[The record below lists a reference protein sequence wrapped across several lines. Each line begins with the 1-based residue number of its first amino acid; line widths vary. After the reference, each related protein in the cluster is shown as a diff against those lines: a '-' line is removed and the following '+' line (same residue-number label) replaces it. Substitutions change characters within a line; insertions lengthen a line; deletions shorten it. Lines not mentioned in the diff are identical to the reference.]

1 MDPLTALS
9 VAASVLQFV
18 DFGAKLVGAGLEIYK
33 SKEGATE
40 QNLELEYLTKHTD
53 AVVDK
58 LNIAR
63 ISSGRLGPSDAS
75 LQGLAERCRVLST
88 ELVDLLATLKGA
100 QSQRTWVAIRQALK
114 VKWNEGRIEAL
125 RKRLDVIKSEISL
138 QLLVMLSTSQSS
150 FGTLIAE
157 VNERCRTLQLQ
168 RDASLAGLQQRLA
181 VFDAQLAQFDEL
193 CKTFGKSDNHGTPA
207 QLGPGAECAA
217 LTRMLAQMAE
227 SKDKKD
233 IIDAR
238 QMLLE
243 ILTKAGL
250 GSTEVALVLRQPSGD
265 YAAMLSAAAPACW
278 ALVAPLAEDLGSAVE
293 EADELARQLPILDS
307 LAFLDMPQRE
317 VEITEAF
324 SNTYS
329 WIFLPHLS
337 AFASWLAAGSGTF
350 WISGNPGSG
359 KSTLMKFIANQDGN
373 LRKMLESWADGKTL
387 ILSKHFFW
395 GTGTALQKSYRG
407 LLQGLLYQIF
417 REKLDLVQ
425 HACPERWE
433 DALWKS
439 QVGSRWDSQR
449 LSRSCDEVE
458 LKETLDRAI
467 LKNASST
474 AFCFFIDGLDEFA
487 ENHFSLI
494 TDLIRH
500 YTARPNVK
508 FCVSSR
514 PYPVF
519 SRAFATCP
527 SFALQK
533 MNGHDI
539 DVFVRGKLEE
549 DPRFQELAHRDAQAV
564 ELATEI
570 RRRAVGVFLW
580 VHLVVTEL
588 MSGLNNE
595 DDFLTLRRRLD
606 LLPKT
611 LKEFFEHI
619 VDSVEPVY
627 QVCTA
632 RSLMLA
638 HRAREPLPIL
648 TYAFLYDHFND
659 ESSLSRVAIQPLSR
673 QDIQAKR
680 KDVSTKVS
688 SWCRGLMQVV
698 TYDTSITWAPLSR
711 YRVDFLH
718 RSVRDFLETSEM
730 QSFLQKRVGSSF
742 YPEEVLAHLF
752 LTQAKVVDVQ
762 KGLQDEMQATGLEH
776 HSLTRYI
783 TTSRR

>member
-207 QLGPGAECAA
+207 QL
-217 LTRMLAQMAE
+217 
-227 SKDKKD
+227 
-233 IIDAR
+233 
-238 QMLLE
+238 
-243 ILTKAGL
+243 
-250 GSTEVALVLRQPSGD
+250 
-265 YAAMLSAAAPACW
+265 
-278 ALVAPLAEDLGSAVE
+278 DLGSAVE

-449 LSRSCDEVE
+449 LSRSWDEVE

-527 SFALQK
+527 SFALQE

-762 KGLQDEMQATGLEH
+762 KGLQDEMQAFDFMATQAQYYAKLHETTNKDRVGASFVNEIHHDLEKVRLCLTQQNSALQVPH
-776 HSLTRYI
+776 RAPREHSRD
-783 TTSRR
+783 SSASSAGRRRPLRTFFAKLRGS